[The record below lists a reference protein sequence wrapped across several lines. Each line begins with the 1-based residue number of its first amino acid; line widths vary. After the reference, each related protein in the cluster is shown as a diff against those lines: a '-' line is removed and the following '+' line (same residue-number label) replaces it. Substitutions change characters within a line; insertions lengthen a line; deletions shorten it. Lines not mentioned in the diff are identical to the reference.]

1 MSESFENENIQYFT
15 GKENFVN
22 MRRFYNQRFL
32 CDYQLNWY
40 PFDIQTCF
48 MKMEI
53 KKSYSPFIQLL
64 VDQYEYTGP
73 QFLPQYEVRSVDMEI
88 KENNMGIQEV
98 LVTISL
104 GRQLLGVLLNVII
117 PTIVLLIISYS
128 TNFYKDDYFESVVA
142 INLTTM
148 LVIVTLFVSV
158 SSDKS
163 NSIKRIVFE
172 LK

>member
-15 GKENFVN
+15 GKENSVH

-40 PFDIQTCF
+40 PFDIQNCF

-64 VDQYEYTGP
+64 VDQFEYTGP
-73 QFLPQYEVRSVDMEI
+73 QFLTQYEVRSIDMEV
-88 KENNMGIQEV
+88 KENSMGLQEV

-117 PTIVLLIISYS
+117 PIIVLLIISYS

-158 SSDKS
+158 SAY
-163 NSIKRIVFE
+163 
-172 LK
+172 

>member
-15 GKENFVN
+15 GKENSVH

-40 PFDIQTCF
+40 PFDIQNCF

-64 VDQYEYTGP
+64 VDKFEYTGP
-73 QFLPQYEVRSVDMEI
+73 QFLTQYEVRSIDMEI
-88 KENNMGIQEV
+88 KENSMGLQEV

-117 PTIVLLIISYS
+117 PIIVLLIISYS

-158 SSDKS
+158 SAY
-163 NSIKRIVFE
+163 
-172 LK
+172 

>member
-15 GKENFVN
+15 GKENSVH

-40 PFDIQTCF
+40 PFDIQNCF

-64 VDQYEYTGP
+64 VDQFEYTGP
-73 QFLPQYEVRSVDMEI
+73 QFLTQYEVRSIDMEI
-88 KENNMGIQEV
+88 KENSMGLQEV

-117 PTIVLLIISYS
+117 PIIVLLIISYS

-158 SSDKS
+158 SAY
-163 NSIKRIVFE
+163 
-172 LK
+172 

>member
-1 MSESFENENIQYFT
+1 
-15 GKENFVN
+15 
-22 MRRFYNQRFL
+22 
-32 CDYQLNWY
+32 
-40 PFDIQTCF
+40 
-48 MKMEI
+48 ME
-53 KKSYSPFIQLL
+53 
-64 VDQYEYTGP
+64 V
-73 QFLPQYEVRSVDMEI
+73 
-88 KENNMGIQEV
+88 KENNMGLQEV

-158 SSDKS
+158 STY
-163 NSIKRIVFE
+163 
-172 LK
+172 